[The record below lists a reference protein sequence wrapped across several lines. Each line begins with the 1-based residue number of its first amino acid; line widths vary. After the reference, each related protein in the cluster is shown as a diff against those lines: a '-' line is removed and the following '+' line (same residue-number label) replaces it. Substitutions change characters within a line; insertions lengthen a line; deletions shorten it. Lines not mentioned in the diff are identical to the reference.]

1 MIVAW
6 VKNIEHPPYI
16 WLDDI
21 FVLKRL
27 SLIWRVEEQQ
37 QSGNKVSER
46 SVMTLSSSPG
56 EKDLIL
62 LRQVSR
68 ALVTVE
74 AGDVPRVDDRVHQV
88 SEFLWK

>member
-1 MIVAW
+1 
-6 VKNIEHPPYI
+6 
-16 WLDDI
+16 
-21 FVLKRL
+21 
-27 SLIWRVEEQQ
+27 
-37 QSGNKVSER
+37 
-46 SVMTLSSSPG
+46 MTLSLSPG
-56 EKDLIL
+56 EQDLIL